1 MKRYFFLLAILLPGC
16 GGLEPLVA
24 APNMDNPECRQEV
37 RRSPEV
43 RNIDRQSNFENQTQV
58 RRLTTLE
65 NEAETRIYN
74 DCLRRRGISVPGG
87 VAPIQQVW

>member
-1 MKRYFFLLAILLPGC
+1 
-16 GGLEPLVA
+16 LEPLVA

-43 RNIDRQSNFENQTQV
+43 RNIDRQSNFENQRQV
-58 RRLTTLE
+58 RHLTTLE
-65 NEAETRIYN
+65 HEAEARIYN

-87 VAPIQQVW
+87 VARIQQVW

>member
-1 MKRYFFLLAILLPGC
+1 MKRCFLLMVLLLPAC
-16 GGLEPLVA
+16 GGLEPVVVA
-24 APNMDNPECRQEV
+24 PTMDNPECRQEA

-43 RNIDRQSNFENQTQV
+43 RNIDRQSNFDNQTQM

-65 NEAETRIYN
+65 HEAEARIYN
-74 DCLRRRGISVPGG
+74 DCMRRRGLSVPGG

>member
-1 MKRYFFLLAILLPGC
+1 MKRCILLMALLLPAC
-16 GGLEPLVA
+16 GELEPVVA
-24 APNMDNPECRQEV
+24 APNMDNPDCRQEV
-37 RRSPEV
+37 RRSPDV

-65 NEAETRIYN
+65 HEAETRIYN
-74 DCLRRRGISVPGG
+74 DCMRRRGLSVQGG